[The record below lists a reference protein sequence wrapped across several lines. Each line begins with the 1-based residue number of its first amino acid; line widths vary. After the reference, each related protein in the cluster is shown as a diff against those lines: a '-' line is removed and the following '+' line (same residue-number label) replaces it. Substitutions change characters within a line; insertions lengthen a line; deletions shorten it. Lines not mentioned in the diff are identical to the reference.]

1 MATLNVLEIGIRIRK
16 MREQKLIKREDF
28 AESISTSVENL
39 KRIENGNGLPS
50 IELLV
55 KISEKLN
62 TSMES
67 ILLRDDNRNAELP
80 SNMGVLIS
88 KLSPKGKKLLVNIA
102 NEIYKYETMSNTE
115 E

>member
-28 AESISTSVENL
+28 AESISTSIENL

-62 TSMES
+62 TSIES
-67 ILLRDDNRNAELP
+67 ILLRDDNKIELP
-80 SNMGVLIS
+80 SNMSVLIS
-88 KLSPKGKKLLVNIA
+88 KLSPQGKKLLANIA
-102 NEIYKYETMSNTE
+102 NEIHKYETMSNTE